1 MIEKTL
7 EELRRLED
15 LNETFELGII
25 GAEEL
30 IGALFKIVMQ
40 GAPGRA
46 WTAAGNRLIR
56 IDVLPADDP
65 FAESFP
71 EGPPGRRVR
80 LDLWAA
86 RSGWGHEWRYQ
97 YIMGHVKAD
106 RFALMELEMVIER
119 LGQTIADEIASKRSP
134 SPGEN
139 SAKVESLPN
148 RAQI

>member
-15 LNETFELGII
+15 LTETFELGII

-30 IGALFKIVMQ
+30 VGALFKIIMQ
-40 GAPGRA
+40 GEQGRA

-56 IDVLPADDP
+56 IDVLPEEDP
-65 FAESFP
+65 VAESLP
-71 EGPPGRRVR
+71 VSPPDRRVR
-80 LDLWAA
+80 LDIWAA

-139 SAKVESLPN
+139 SAQVESLPN
-148 RAQI
+148 QAQI

>member
-15 LNETFELGII
+15 LTETFELGII

-30 IGALFKIVMQ
+30 IEALFNIVMQ
-40 GAPGRA
+40 GEQGRA

-56 IDVLPADDP
+56 LDVLPEEDP
-65 FAESFP
+65 VAEGFP
-71 EGPPGRRVR
+71 ESPPGRRIR

-119 LGQTIADEIASKRSP
+119 LGQTIAEEIASKRKGPLAS
-134 SPGEN
+134 N
-139 SAKVESLPN
+139 DAL
-148 RAQI
+148 

>member
-15 LNETFELGII
+15 LTETFELGII

-30 IGALFKIVMQ
+30 VGELFNIVMQ
-40 GAPGRA
+40 GEQGRA

-56 IDVLPADDP
+56 LDVLPSDDP
-65 FAESFP
+65 FAEGLP
-71 EGPPGRRVR
+71 ESPPGRRVR

-119 LGQTIADEIASKRSP
+119 LGQTIAEEIASKRNSP
-134 SPGEN
+134 LASN
-139 SAKVESLPN
+139 DAL
-148 RAQI
+148 